1 VYVQKTDTYDIFTSM
16 IIIAILTTRDN
27 YIQKLEKARAR
38 ERAVDTIFICKTS
51 VKRNNLP
58 TRCTFE

>member
-1 VYVQKTDTYDIFTSM
+1 VYVQKTDTYDIFTSI

-27 YIQKLEKARAR
+27 YIQELEKARAR
-38 ERAVDTIFICKTS
+38 GRAIDIIFMYKTS

-58 TRCTFE
+58 RCTFE

>member
-1 VYVQKTDTYDIFTSM
+1 VYVQKADTYDIFTSI

-27 YIQKLEKARAR
+27 YVQELEKARAR
-38 ERAVDTIFICKTS
+38 ERAIDTIFMYKTS